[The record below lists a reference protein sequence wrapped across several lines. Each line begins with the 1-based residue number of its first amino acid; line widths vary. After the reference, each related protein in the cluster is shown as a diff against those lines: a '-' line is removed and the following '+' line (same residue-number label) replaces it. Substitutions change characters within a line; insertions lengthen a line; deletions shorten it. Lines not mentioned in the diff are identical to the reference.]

1 MLHRRILSSAPS
13 QPASQ
18 VLQSLEALWVR
29 VTVALAEA
37 RLAAGDHAA
46 LVPDLEQAVADHPLD
61 EQLHAPL
68 MLALYRAGRQPE
80 ALACYRR
87 LHRALDA
94 ELGVAPGPALRD
106 LEAAILRQDRAL
118 ELSAAAVTG
127 MAPAPGPGAVA
138 AGRVRHHRS

>member
-1 MLHRRILSSAPS
+1 LRQENRNAAPSNPVKRAQPAS

-68 MLALYRAGRQPE
+68 MLALYRAGRQAE

-94 ELGVAPGPALRD
+94 ELGVAPARRCATSKRPSCARTGPSSFPR
-106 LEAAILRQDRAL
+106 R
-118 ELSAAAVTG
+118 
-127 MAPAPGPGAVA
+127 P
-138 AGRVRHHRS
+138 